1 MADNPATESASK
13 PTNSMQET
21 QQAFANL
28 IATSRSEEPTSET
41 KEAESDNLA
50 TDNELSVDDVTEQ
63 DLVEN
68 EETTADSNQE
78 LYDVT
83 VNGQIQKVNLDELKQ
98 GYSKGLDYT
107 KKTMDLGDQRR
118 SLETERDT
126 ISKEKDEVS
135 KLREEYA
142 KKLNVVE
149 QNLQI
154 EDNVDWVK
162 LAQDDPSEY
171 AIKKAEY
178 DKKKDLQ
185 DRIQKE
191 QARVSEERKQ
201 EQEKV
206 YQNFIQ
212 SENKKLIE
220 KMPVFGDEKKVNKV
234 MQDIGQFALKSGYTE
249 QELNML
255 VDHRALITL
264 YQAAKYDQLLQKKG
278 LQDKKVKTNTRMISS
293 EAKNQTQSTD
303 KKIRVNDRMKQLKK
317 SGSVKDAQKVLSAML
332 TN

>member
-28 IATSRSEEPTSET
+28 IATSRSEEPKSET
-41 KEAESDNLA
+41 KEAETDNLA

-83 VNGQIQKVNLDELKQ
+83 VNGQMQKVNLDELKQ

-118 SLETERDT
+118 SLETEKDT

-142 KKLNVVE
+142 KKLSVVE
-149 QNLQI
+149 QNLQV
-154 EDNVDWVK
+154 EDNIDWVK
-162 LAQDDPSEY
+162 LAQDDPSDY

-185 DRIQKE
+185 ARIQKE
-191 QARVSEERKQ
+191 QARVNEERKQ

-206 YQNFIQ
+206 YQSFIQ
-212 SENKKLIE
+212 SENKKLID

-278 LQDKKVKTNTRMISS
+278 LQDKKVKTNTRMVTS
-293 EAKNQTQSTD
+293 EAKNETQTTD
-303 KKIRVNDRMKQLKK
+303 KKIRVNDRMKQLKR
-317 SGSVKDAQKVLSAML
+317 SGSIKDAQKVLSAML

>member
-28 IATSRSEEPTSET
+28 IATSRSEEPKSET
-41 KEAESDNLA
+41 KEAETDNLA

-83 VNGQIQKVNLDELKQ
+83 VNGQTQKVNLDELKQ

-118 SLETERDT
+118 NLETEKDT

-142 KKLNVVE
+142 KKLSVVE
-149 QNLQI
+149 QNLQV
-154 EDNVDWVK
+154 EDNIDWVK
-162 LAQDDPSEY
+162 LAQDDPSDY

-185 DRIQKE
+185 ARIQKE
-191 QARVSEERKQ
+191 QARVNEERKQ

-206 YQNFIQ
+206 YQSFIQ

-278 LQDKKVKTNTRMISS
+278 LQDKKVKTNTRMVTS
-293 EAKNQTQSTD
+293 EAKNETQTTD
-303 KKIRVNDRMKQLKK
+303 KKIRVNDRMKQLKR
-317 SGSVKDAQKVLSAML
+317 SGSIKDAQKVLSAML

>member
-142 KKLNVVE
+142 KKLSVVE

-191 QARVSEERKQ
+191 QARVNEERKQ
-201 EQEKV
+201 EQEKI

>member
-28 IATSRSEEPTSET
+28 IATSRSEEPKSET
-41 KEAESDNLA
+41 KEAETDNLA

-83 VNGQIQKVNLDELKQ
+83 VNGQTQKVNLDELKQ

-118 SLETERDT
+118 SLETEKDT

-142 KKLNVVE
+142 KKLSVVE
-149 QNLQI
+149 QNLQV
-154 EDNVDWVK
+154 EDNIDWVK
-162 LAQDDPSEY
+162 LAQDDPSDY

-185 DRIQKE
+185 ARIQKE
-191 QARVSEERKQ
+191 QARVNEERKQ

-206 YQNFIQ
+206 YQSFIQ

-278 LQDKKVKTNTRMISS
+278 LQDKKVKTNTRMVTS
-293 EAKNQTQSTD
+293 EAKNETQTTD
-303 KKIRVNDRMKQLKK
+303 KKIRVNDRMKQLKR
-317 SGSVKDAQKVLSAML
+317 SGSIKDAQKVLSAML

>member
-28 IATSRSEEPTSET
+28 IATSRSEEPKSET
-41 KEAESDNLA
+41 KEAETDNLA

-83 VNGQIQKVNLDELKQ
+83 VNGQMQKVNLDELKQ

-118 SLETERDT
+118 TLETEKDT

-142 KKLNVVE
+142 KKLSVVE
-149 QNLQI
+149 QNLQV
-154 EDNVDWVK
+154 EDNIDWVK
-162 LAQDDPSEY
+162 LAQDDPSDY

-185 DRIQKE
+185 ARIQKE
-191 QARVSEERKQ
+191 QARVNEERKQ

-206 YQNFIQ
+206 YQSFIQ
-212 SENKKLIE
+212 SENKKLID

-278 LQDKKVKTNTRMISS
+278 LQDKKVKTNTRMVTS
-293 EAKNQTQSTD
+293 EAKNETQTTD
-303 KKIRVNDRMKQLKK
+303 KKIRVNDRMKQLKR
-317 SGSVKDAQKVLSAML
+317 SGSIKDAQKVLSAML

>member
-28 IATSRSEEPTSET
+28 IATSRSEEPKSET
-41 KEAESDNLA
+41 KEAETDNLA

-83 VNGQIQKVNLDELKQ
+83 VNGQMQKVNLDELKQ

-118 SLETERDT
+118 SLETEKDT
-126 ISKEKDEVS
+126 ISKLKDEVS
-135 KLREEYA
+135 KQREEYA
-142 KKLNVVE
+142 KKLSVVE
-149 QNLQI
+149 QSLQE
-154 EDNVDWVK
+154 EDNIDWVK
-162 LAQDDPSEY
+162 LAQDDPSDY

-185 DRIQKE
+185 ARIQKE
-191 QARVSEERKQ
+191 QARVNEERKQ

-206 YQNFIQ
+206 YQSFIQ

-278 LQDKKVKTNTRMISS
+278 LQDKKVKTNTRMVTS
-293 EAKNQTQSTD
+293 EAKNETQTTD
-303 KKIRVNDRMKQLKK
+303 KKIRVNDRMKQLKR
-317 SGSVKDAQKVLSAML
+317 SGSIKDAQKVLSAML

>member
-41 KEAESDNLA
+41 KETESDNLA

-191 QARVSEERKQ
+191 QARVNEERKQ

>member
-28 IATSRSEEPTSET
+28 IATSRSEEPKSET
-41 KEAESDNLA
+41 KEADPDNLA

-83 VNGQIQKVNLDELKQ
+83 VNGQMQKVNLDELKQ

-118 SLETERDT
+118 NLETEKDT

-142 KKLNVVE
+142 KKLSVVE
-149 QNLQI
+149 QNLQV
-154 EDNVDWVK
+154 EDNIDWVK
-162 LAQDDPSEY
+162 LAQDDPSDY

-185 DRIQKE
+185 ARIQNE
-191 QARVSEERKQ
+191 QARVNEERKQ

-206 YQNFIQ
+206 YQSFIQ
-212 SENKKLIE
+212 SENKKLID

-278 LQDKKVKTNTRMISS
+278 LQDKKVKTNTRMVTS
-293 EAKNQTQSTD
+293 EAKNETQTTD
-303 KKIRVNDRMKQLKK
+303 KKIRVNDRMKQLKR
-317 SGSVKDAQKVLSAML
+317 SGSIKDAQKVLSAML

>member
-1 MADNPATESASK
+1 
-13 PTNSMQET
+13 
-21 QQAFANL
+21 
-28 IATSRSEEPTSET
+28 
-41 KEAESDNLA
+41 
-50 TDNELSVDDVTEQ
+50 
-63 DLVEN
+63 
-68 EETTADSNQE
+68 
-78 LYDVT
+78 
-83 VNGQIQKVNLDELKQ
+83 
-98 GYSKGLDYT
+98 
-107 KKTMDLGDQRR
+107 MDLGDQRR

-191 QARVSEERKQ
+191 QARVNEERKQ

-220 KMPVFGDEKKVNKV
+220 KMPVFGDEKKVSKV

-293 EAKNQTQSTD
+293 DAKNQTQSTD

>member
-28 IATSRSEEPTSET
+28 IATSRSEEPKSET
-41 KEAESDNLA
+41 KEAETDNLA

-83 VNGQIQKVNLDELKQ
+83 VNGQMQKVNLDELKQ

-118 SLETERDT
+118 NLETEKDT

-142 KKLNVVE
+142 KKLSVVE
-149 QNLQI
+149 QNLQV
-154 EDNVDWVK
+154 EDNIDWVK
-162 LAQDDPSEY
+162 LAQDDPSDY

-185 DRIQKE
+185 ARIQKE
-191 QARVSEERKQ
+191 QARVNEERKQ

-206 YQNFIQ
+206 YQSFIQ
-212 SENKKLIE
+212 SENKKLID
-220 KMPVFGDEKKVNKV
+220 KMPVFGDEKK
-234 MQDIGQFALKSGYTE
+234 S
-249 QELNML
+249 
-255 VDHRALITL
+255 
-264 YQAAKYDQLLQKKG
+264 
-278 LQDKKVKTNTRMISS
+278 
-293 EAKNQTQSTD
+293 
-303 KKIRVNDRMKQLKK
+303 
-317 SGSVKDAQKVLSAML
+317 
-332 TN
+332 

>member
-28 IATSRSEEPTSET
+28 IATSRSEEPKSET
-41 KEAESDNLA
+41 KEAETDNLA

-83 VNGQIQKVNLDELKQ
+83 VNGQTQKVNLDELKQ

-118 SLETERDT
+118 NLETEKDT

-142 KKLNVVE
+142 KKLSVVE
-149 QNLQI
+149 QNLQV
-154 EDNVDWVK
+154 EDNIDWVK
-162 LAQDDPSEY
+162 LAQDDPSDY

-191 QARVSEERKQ
+191 QARVNEERKQ

-206 YQNFIQ
+206 YQSFIQ

-278 LQDKKVKTNTRMISS
+278 LQDKKVKTNTRMVTS
-293 EAKNQTQSTD
+293 EAKNETQTTD
-303 KKIRVNDRMKQLKK
+303 KKIRVNDRMKQLKR
-317 SGSVKDAQKVLSAML
+317 SGSIKDAQKVLSAML

>member
-28 IATSRSEEPTSET
+28 IATSRSEEPKSET
-41 KEAESDNLA
+41 KEAETDNLA

-83 VNGQIQKVNLDELKQ
+83 VNGQMQKVNLDELKQ

-118 SLETERDT
+118 SLETEKDT

-142 KKLNVVE
+142 KKLSVVE
-149 QNLQI
+149 QNLQV
-154 EDNVDWVK
+154 EDNIDWVK
-162 LAQDDPSEY
+162 LAQDDPSDY

-185 DRIQKE
+185 ARIQKE
-191 QARVSEERKQ
+191 QARVNEERKQ

-206 YQNFIQ
+206 YQSFIQ

-278 LQDKKVKTNTRMISS
+278 LQDKKVKTNTRMVTS
-293 EAKNQTQSTD
+293 EAKNETQTTD
-303 KKIRVNDRMKQLKK
+303 KKIRVNDRMKQLKR
-317 SGSVKDAQKVLSAML
+317 SGSIKDAQKVLSAML

>member
-28 IATSRSEEPTSET
+28 IATSRSEEPKSET
-41 KEAESDNLA
+41 KEAETDNLA

-83 VNGQIQKVNLDELKQ
+83 VNGQMQKVNLDELKQ

-118 SLETERDT
+118 NLETEKDT

-142 KKLNVVE
+142 KKLSVVE
-149 QNLQI
+149 QNLQV
-154 EDNVDWVK
+154 EDNIDWVK
-162 LAQDDPSEY
+162 LAQDDPSDY

-185 DRIQKE
+185 ARIQKE
-191 QARVSEERKQ
+191 QARVNEERKQ

-206 YQNFIQ
+206 YQSFIQ

-278 LQDKKVKTNTRMISS
+278 LQDKKVKTNTRMVTS
-293 EAKNQTQSTD
+293 EAKNETQTTD
-303 KKIRVNDRMKQLKK
+303 KKIRVNDRMKQLKR
-317 SGSVKDAQKVLSAML
+317 SGSIKDAQKVLSAML

>member
-28 IATSRSEEPTSET
+28 IATSRSEEPKSET
-41 KEAESDNLA
+41 KEAETDNLA

-83 VNGQIQKVNLDELKQ
+83 VNGQTQKVNLDELKQ

-118 SLETERDT
+118 SLETEKDT

-142 KKLNVVE
+142 KKLSVVE
-149 QNLQI
+149 QNLQV
-154 EDNVDWVK
+154 EDNIDWVK
-162 LAQDDPSEY
+162 LAQDDPSDY

-185 DRIQKE
+185 ARIQKE
-191 QARVSEERKQ
+191 QARVNEERKQ

-206 YQNFIQ
+206 YQSFIQ
-212 SENKKLIE
+212 SENKKLID

-278 LQDKKVKTNTRMISS
+278 LQDKKVKTNTRMVTS
-293 EAKNQTQSTD
+293 EAKNETQTTD
-303 KKIRVNDRMKQLKK
+303 KKIRVNDRMKQLKR
-317 SGSVKDAQKVLSAML
+317 SGSIKDAQKVLSAML

>member
-28 IATSRSEEPTSET
+28 IATSRSEEPKSET
-41 KEAESDNLA
+41 KEAETDNLA

-83 VNGQIQKVNLDELKQ
+83 VNGQMQKVNLDELKQ

-118 SLETERDT
+118 NLETEKDT

-142 KKLNVVE
+142 KKLSVVE
-149 QNLQI
+149 QNLQV
-154 EDNVDWVK
+154 EDNIDWVK
-162 LAQDDPSEY
+162 LAQDDPSDY

-191 QARVSEERKQ
+191 QARVNEERKQ

-206 YQNFIQ
+206 YQSFIQ

-278 LQDKKVKTNTRMISS
+278 LQDKKVKTNTRMVTS
-293 EAKNQTQSTD
+293 EAKNETQTTD
-303 KKIRVNDRMKQLKK
+303 KKIRVNDRMKQLKR
-317 SGSVKDAQKVLSAML
+317 SGSIKDAQKVLSAML

>member
-191 QARVSEERKQ
+191 QARVNEERKQ

>member
-28 IATSRSEEPTSET
+28 IATSRSEEPKSET
-41 KEAESDNLA
+41 KEAETDNLA

-83 VNGQIQKVNLDELKQ
+83 VNGQMQKVNLDELKQ

-118 SLETERDT
+118 NLETEKDT

-142 KKLNVVE
+142 KKLSVVE
-149 QNLQI
+149 QNLQV
-154 EDNVDWVK
+154 EDNIDWVK
-162 LAQDDPSEY
+162 LAQDDPSDY

-185 DRIQKE
+185 ARIQKE
-191 QARVSEERKQ
+191 QARVNEERKQ

-206 YQNFIQ
+206 YQSFIQ
-212 SENKKLIE
+212 SENKKLID

-278 LQDKKVKTNTRMISS
+278 LQDKKVKTNTRMVTS
-293 EAKNQTQSTD
+293 EAKNETQTTD
-303 KKIRVNDRMKQLKK
+303 KKIRVNDRMKQLKR
-317 SGSVKDAQKVLSAML
+317 SGSIKDAQKVLSAML

>member
-83 VNGQIQKVNLDELKQ
+83 VNGQNQKVNLDELKQ

-191 QARVSEERKQ
+191 QARVNEERKQ

-264 YQAAKYDQLLQKKG
+264 YQAAKYDC
-278 LQDKKVKTNTRMISS
+278 
-293 EAKNQTQSTD
+293 
-303 KKIRVNDRMKQLKK
+303 KIKR
-317 SGSVKDAQKVLSAML
+317 
-332 TN
+332 

>member
-1 MADNPATESASK
+1 MECENYQESSK
-13 PTNSMQET
+13 HV
-21 QQAFANL
+21 
-28 IATSRSEEPTSET
+28 TSNFRGFHEP
-41 KEAESDNLA
+41 
-50 TDNELSVDDVTEQ
+50 
-63 DLVEN
+63 
-68 EETTADSNQE
+68 
-78 LYDVT
+78 
-83 VNGQIQKVNLDELKQ
+83 
-98 GYSKGLDYT
+98 
-107 KKTMDLGDQRR
+107 
-118 SLETERDT
+118 
-126 ISKEKDEVS
+126 
-135 KLREEYA
+135 
-142 KKLNVVE
+142 
-149 QNLQI
+149 LQV
-154 EDNVDWVK
+154 EDNIDWVK
-162 LAQDDPSEY
+162 LAQDDPSDY

-191 QARVSEERKQ
+191 QARVNEERKQ

-206 YQNFIQ
+206 YQSFIQ

-278 LQDKKVKTNTRMISS
+278 LQDKKVKTNTRMVTS
-293 EAKNQTQSTD
+293 EAKNETQTTD
-303 KKIRVNDRMKQLKK
+303 KKIRVNDRMKQLKR
-317 SGSVKDAQKVLSAML
+317 SGSIKDAQKVLSAML

>member
-191 QARVSEERKQ
+191 QARVNEERKQ
-201 EQEKV
+201 EQEKI

>member
-83 VNGQIQKVNLDELKQ
+83 VNGQNQKVNLDELKQ

-191 QARVSEERKQ
+191 QARVNEERKQ

>member
-1 MADNPATESASK
+1 M
-13 PTNSMQET
+13 
-21 QQAFANL
+21 
-28 IATSRSEEPTSET
+28 
-41 KEAESDNLA
+41 
-50 TDNELSVDDVTEQ
+50 DDVTEQ

-83 VNGQIQKVNLDELKQ
+83 VNGQMQKVNLDELKQ

-118 SLETERDT
+118 NLETEKDT

-142 KKLNVVE
+142 KKLSVVE
-149 QNLQI
+149 QNLQV
-154 EDNVDWVK
+154 EDNIDWVK
-162 LAQDDPSEY
+162 LAQDDPSDY

-185 DRIQKE
+185 ARIQNE
-191 QARVSEERKQ
+191 QARVNEERKQ

-206 YQNFIQ
+206 YQSFIQ
-212 SENKKLIE
+212 SENKKLID

-278 LQDKKVKTNTRMISS
+278 LQDKKVKTNTRMVTS
-293 EAKNQTQSTD
+293 EAKNETQTTD
-303 KKIRVNDRMKQLKK
+303 KKIRVNDRMKQLKR
-317 SGSVKDAQKVLSAML
+317 SGSIKDAQKVLSAML

>member
-191 QARVSEERKQ
+191 QARVNEERKQ

-220 KMPVFGDEKKVNKV
+220 KMPIFGDEKKVNKV